1 MAQHRLDISELDFEN
16 IKGSLKRFLSNQN
29 EFKDYNFEGS
39 SMAILL
45 DLLAYN
51 THYLAYNANFVAN
64 EMFMDTAQLRSSVA
78 SLAKLVGYTPNS
90 ARAPIA
96 DLKLVINDGT
106 GATITIPAGTKFS
119 TQVDGLTYTFVS
131 IADKTVQPVDGIYTA
146 QSLEVYEGT
155 YVSYN
160 YTFDSSDIDQR
171 FLIPSD
177 RADSTTI
184 KVAVQNSA
192 SDTTSSTYTKA
203 TSITELDG
211 TSKVFFLQEAED
223 GQFEIYFGD
232 GVIGKALDD
241 GNIISISYVVTNKT
255 EANGAQSFN
264 LSGSIS
270 GFNDV
275 TITVNSS
282 AQGGGEPETLQS
294 IKTNASNFYSA
305 QDRAVTTEDYKTKV
319 KQLYANTQS
328 VSAWG
333 GEDAETPFYGRVYIS
348 ILPTSGSNLTDSTK
362 DRIVKD
368 LKKYSV
374 ASVTPVII
382 DPETTDIIL
391 TTTVKFDQKATTKV
405 ADTIKS
411 NVITTI
417 TNYNANTLQSFD
429 TMFRH
434 SKLTGLID
442 DTDDSILSN
451 ITTVQLRKS
460 FTPTI
465 GSSTKYSINF
475 ANALYNPHSGHN
487 SASGGILESSGFKVD
502 GDTINEMFLDDDGQG
517 NVRRYYVVSGV
528 RTYANNTQGTINYDT
543 GQITLN
549 SLNIASISNIR
560 GSAST
565 VIELTVKPDSNDVV
579 PVRNQILEIDLVN
592 STVGGSVDAQA
603 TTGKGYTVTSTGTT
617 TTTTVTTPSS
627 TPTSSAY

>member
-1 MAQHRLDISELDFEN
+1 MAQHRLEISELDFEN

-96 DLKLVINDGT
+96 NLKLVINDGT
-106 GATITIPAGTKFS
+106 GATITIPAGTKFTS
-119 TQVDGLTYTFVS
+119 SIDDLTYSFVS
-131 IADKTVQPVDGIYTA
+131 VSDKVVQPVDGIYTA
-146 QSLEVYEGT
+146 QSLDVYEGT
-155 YVSYN
+155 YVT
-160 YTFDSSDIDQR
+160 YTYTNDTSDIDQR

-177 RADSTTI
+177 RADTTTI
-184 KVAVQNSA
+184 KVVVQNSS
-192 SDTTSSTYTKA
+192 SDVTQNTYTKA
-203 TSITELDG
+203 TSITELDN
-211 TSKVFFLQEAED
+211 TSKVYFLQEAED
-223 GQFEIYFGD
+223 GQYEIYFGD
-232 GVIGKALDD
+232 GIIGKSLED
-241 GNIISISYVVTNKT
+241 GNIINVSYVVTNKT
-255 EANGAQSFN
+255 EANGATAFT

-282 AQGGGEPETLQS
+282 AQGGAEPESLKS
-294 IKTNASNFYSA
+294 IKFNAPNFYSS
-305 QDRAVTTEDYKTKV
+305 QDRAVTVEDYKSKV

-382 DPETTDIIL
+382 DPETTDIVL
-391 TTTVKFDQKATTKV
+391 TTTVKFDEKTTTKV

-487 SASGGILESSGFKVD
+487 TSSGGILSSTGFKID
-502 GDTINEMFLDDDGQG
+502 GNTTDVFFLDDDGDG
-517 NVRRYYVVSGV
+517 NVRRYKMDGSV
-528 RTYANNTQGTINYDT
+528 RSYANSTQGTINYST
-543 GQITLN
+543 GLVEVN
-549 SLNIASISNIR
+549 SLNVSNIENIR
-560 GSAST
+560 GAAST
-565 VIELTVKPDSNDVV
+565 VIEVTVKPNSNDIV
-579 PVRNQILEIDLVN
+579 PIRNQVLDIDIAN
-592 STVGGSVDAQA
+592 SSVTVEADTLVGGSANA
-603 TTGKGYTVTSTGTT
+603 GIGYTT
-617 TTTTVTTPSS
+617 
-627 TPTSSAY
+627 TSSY

>member
-1 MAQHRLDISELDFEN
+1 MARAHRLDISELDFEN

-29 EFKDYNFEGS
+29 EFKDYDFEGS

-119 TQVDGLTYTFVS
+119 TAVDGLTYTFVS
-131 IADKTVQPVDGIYTA
+131 IADKTIQPVDGIYTA

-232 GVIGKALDD
+232 GVIGKSLDD

-255 EANGAQSFN
+255 EANGATSFS

-275 TITVNSS
+275 TLTVNSS

-368 LKKYSV
+368 LKKFSV

-391 TTTVKFDQKATTKV
+391 TTTVKFDEKATTKV

-442 DTDDSILSN
+442 DTDTSVLSN

-487 SASGGILESSGFKVD
+487 TSSGGILSSSGFKVD
-502 GDTINEMFLDDDGQG
+502 GDTTNVWFLDDDGNG
-517 NVRRYYVVSGV
+517 NVRRYRMDGSV
-528 RTYANNTQGTINYDT
+528 RSYANSTQGTINYSS
-543 GQITLN
+543 GLVEVN
-549 SLNIASISNIR
+549 SLNVSNIENIR
-560 GSAST
+560 GAAST
-565 VIELTVKPDSNDVV
+565 VIEITVKPNSNDIV
-579 PVRNQILEIDLVN
+579 PIRNQVLDIDIAN
-592 STVGGSVDAQA
+592 SSVTVEADTLVGGSANA
-603 TTGKGYTVTSTGTT
+603 GIGYTT
-617 TTTTVTTPSS
+617 
-627 TPTSSAY
+627 TSSY